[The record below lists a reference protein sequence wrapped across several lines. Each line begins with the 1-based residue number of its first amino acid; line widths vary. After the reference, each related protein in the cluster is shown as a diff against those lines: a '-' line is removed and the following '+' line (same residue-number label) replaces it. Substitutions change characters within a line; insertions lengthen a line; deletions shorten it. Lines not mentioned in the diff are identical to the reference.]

1 MGVRVAV
8 LIVVMMMTV
17 LVSPIV
23 SAESAVELDS
33 IIILDDDD
41 LGIQGIAENPEG
53 SRILIYGEDGYAEI
67 IFAQRPEI
75 QIPLSATDKQTMRG
89 ADWHPGGGT
98 AFLVGDEG
106 MILRYASDDYSL
118 TQAGEQLN
126 FGQTQLNAVA
136 WNTAGS
142 WAYVGGDDGWLW
154 RIRAQ
159 GDGGLETHLIEGR
172 GEGDVTS
179 IDCHDELML
188 CVISSSTDG
197 IGIIDRDHVLTW
209 IGGNFYPWTSVI
221 CPTSYVQYC
230 TSVSSDLQIGM
241 IRLHTEG
248 ALQSELSVS
257 DIKGVDGK
265 FMQLSHQ
272 EEARSLI
279 IVAPFSLLEHN
290 IETNSTYPWLDNDD
304 AINFDATISG
314 ERIIGTWDTGKDSG
328 WIITSRGTMIEFHS
342 TEESRGIGLV
352 LGGIVGFL
360 IPLTIFMLLLTLVYT
375 ASPKMQHWMTMK
387 FGNEQEKIDA
397 KRKVRRKR

>member
-1 MGVRVAV
+1 MGVRVTV

-17 LVSPIV
+17 LLSPIV

-33 IIILDDDD
+33 ILVLDNDD

-53 SRILIYGEDGYAEI
+53 SRILIYGVDGYAEI
-67 IFAQRPEI
+67 IFSQRPEI

-179 IDCHDELML
+179 IDCHNELML

-209 IGGNFYPWTSVI
+209 IGGSFYPWTSVI

-272 EEARSLI
+272 EDARSLI

-304 AINFDATISG
+304 AVNFDATISG
-314 ERIIGTWDTGKDSG
+314 ERIIGTWNTGKDSG

-342 TEESRGIGLV
+342 TEESGGIGLV
-352 LGGIVGFL
+352 LGGVVGFL

-375 ASPKMQHWMTMK
+375 ASPKMQHWMTIK

>member
-1 MGVRVAV
+1 MGERVAV
-8 LIVVMMMTV
+8 LIVVMMMAV

-23 SAESAVELDS
+23 SAESAVELDA
-33 IIILDDDD
+33 IIILDNED

-53 SRILIYGEDGYAEI
+53 SRILIYGMDGYAEI

-75 QIPLSATDKQTMRG
+75 HIPLSATDNQTMRG

-126 FGQTQLNAVA
+126 FGQTQLNTVS

-172 GEGDVTS
+172 GEGDITG
-179 IDCHDELML
+179 IDCHNELML
-188 CVISSSTDG
+188 CVISSSIDG

-241 IRLHTEG
+241 IRLHSEG

-257 DIKGVDGK
+257 DIKGVNGK
-265 FMQLSHQ
+265 FTQLSHQ

-290 IETNSTYPWLDNDD
+290 IDTNSTYPWLDNED
-304 AINFDATISG
+304 AVNFDATISG
-314 ERIIGTWDTGKDSG
+314 ERIIGTWNTGKDSG

-342 TEESRGIGLV
+342 TEESGGIGLV

-360 IPLTIFMLLLTLVYT
+360 IPLTIFMLILTLVYT
-375 ASPKMQHWMTMK
+375 ASPKMQYWMTMK

-397 KRKVRRKR
+397 KRKGRRKR